1 MQSRIKSLQKLDRI
15 EAPEL
20 NKKKIILNLPTANRS
35 PLKVARLEKI
45 KKMYSN
51 VSVFDDISFVVERGD
66 KFGLVGQ
73 NGAGKSTLLKMLAK
87 VDQLTAENL
96 F

>member
-1 MQSRIKSLQKLDRI
+1 MKRLKKI
-15 EAPEL
+15 
-20 NKKKIILNLPTANRS
+20 KKIILNLPTANRS

-73 NGAGKSTLLKMLAK
+73 NGAGKSTLLKMLAR
-87 VDQLTAENL
+87 
-96 F
+96 